1 MGGAWF
7 ATPNGM
13 TTTPGYTSL
22 VAWQRADALF
32 IRLHRLATKSFP
44 VEERYELSAQLR
56 RAALSVPTK
65 IVEGTARFHKKE
77 TLHFLR
83 IAWGS
88 LQEVGY
94 FIHVARR
101 LEYISQDSADEFMS
115 EIRQT
120 AAPLS
125 GLIASFEGPRAPTGK
140 ARPATRGPVDL
151 WNHAPMDPSTHGPM
165 DPCTLYCTVSETVPA
180 CTSEPDVPVTLML

>member
-1 MGGAWF
+1 
-7 ATPNGM
+7 M
-13 TTTPGYTSL
+13 TTTPSYTSL
-22 VAWQRADALF
+22 VAWQRADDLF
-32 IRLHRLATKSFP
+32 PRLHRLASKTFP

-56 RAALSVPTK
+56 RAALSVPTN

-94 FIHVARR
+94 FVHVARR
-101 LEYISQDSADEFMS
+101 LEYLAEVQAEDLTS
-115 EIRQT
+115 EVRRV

-125 GLIASFEGPRAPTGK
+125 GLIASYDKQPPRTYKPRKPKT
-140 ARPATRGPVDL
+140 
-151 WNHAPMDPSTHGPM
+151 
-165 DPCTLYCTVSETVPA
+165 
-180 CTSEPDVPVTLML
+180 

>member
-1 MGGAWF
+1 
-7 ATPNGM
+7 M
-13 TTTPGYTSL
+13 TTPPNYTSL
-22 VAWQRADALF
+22 VAWQRADDLF
-32 IRLHRLATKSFP
+32 IRLHRLASKTFP

-56 RAALSVPTK
+56 RAALSVPTN
-65 IVEGTARFHKKE
+65 IVEGTASFYKKE

-101 LEYISQDSADEFMS
+101 LEYISQVAADELMT

-125 GLIASFEGPRAPTGK
+125 GLIASFEGRRPPTYKPRPTI
-140 ARPATRGPVDL
+140 R
-151 WNHAPMDPSTHGPM
+151 
-165 DPCTLYCTVSETVPA
+165 
-180 CTSEPDVPVTLML
+180 